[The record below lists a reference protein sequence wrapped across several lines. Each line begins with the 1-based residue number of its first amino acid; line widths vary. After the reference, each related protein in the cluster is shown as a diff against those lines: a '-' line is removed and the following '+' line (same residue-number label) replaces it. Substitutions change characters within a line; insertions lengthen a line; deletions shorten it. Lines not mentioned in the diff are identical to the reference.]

1 MERKRERNRQI
12 NIEYEEDPKNEV
24 LKHLCAP
31 WRRPSCPV
39 ALQLV
44 KICMHPSL
52 GYTVHGTARV
62 PPLQSAPGHGW
73 HGAGIA

>member
-1 MERKRERNRQI
+1 MDRKRERNRQI

-31 WRRPSCPV
+31 WRRPSRPV

-44 KICMHPSL
+44 KICVHPCL
-52 GYTVHGTARV
+52 GYMVHGTARV
-62 PPLQSAPGHGW
+62 SPLQSAPGHG
-73 HGAGIA
+73 